1 MDQAQIY
8 DKWLITYKISQIPA
22 TKKYPAFKD
31 QVQAKATSGK
41 NFRLKVFKIFMMRL
55 FEFIMSYKML
65 MEKEMTTHSSVLAW
79 RIPKT
84 EEPGGLQSMG
94 LTGLNN
100 PIKQLAYICT
110 QDAKGEYIVFK
121 MLLGF

>member
-1 MDQAQIY
+1 MI
-8 DKWLITYKISQIPA
+8 
-22 TKKYPAFKD
+22 
-31 QVQAKATSGK
+31 
-41 NFRLKVFKIFMMRL
+41 RL

-100 PIKQLAYICT
+100 LIKQLAHICT
-110 QDAKGEYIVFK
+110 QDAKGEYIGLK
-121 MLLGF
+121 MLLGFS